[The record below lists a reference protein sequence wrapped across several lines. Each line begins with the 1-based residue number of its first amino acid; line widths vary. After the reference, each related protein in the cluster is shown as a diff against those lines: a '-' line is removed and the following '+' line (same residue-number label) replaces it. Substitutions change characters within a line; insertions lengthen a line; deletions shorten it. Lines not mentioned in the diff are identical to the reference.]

1 MGDETVEQNPQL
13 RLQALLFRLGC
24 SDTLVADKANLK
36 SEIES
41 VVAAQGALSAQK
53 RRCAAADRFLPPGM
67 SEWYS
72 HFATPSSP
80 LAPRDD
86 GLIARLRSANVAK
99 VVEIDE
105 KIKDAEENLGESEVR
120 DAKLERAR
128 HFDCVGDLVP
138 LPSLPPVSLHRQGR
152 PKWMRLNAGQGV
164 GGIR

>member
-1 MGDETVEQNPQL
+1 MT
-13 RLQALLFRLGC
+13 
-24 SDTLVADKANLK
+24 
-36 SEIES
+36 
-41 VVAAQGALSAQK
+41 
-53 RRCAAADRFLPPGM
+53 
-67 SEWYS
+67 
-72 HFATPSSP
+72 
-80 LAPRDD
+80 
-86 GLIARLRSANVAK
+86 K

-138 LPSLPPVSLHRQGR
+138 LPSVSLHRQGR